1 MQDRVMIIYT
11 PAEFAACLAHG
22 FALDL
27 PADATAV
34 DVMLFH
40 RGGVQGFGEDALVAI
55 YDVGHIPAEG
65 RVLSRHLLVKPELG
79 EREMD
84 ITLFPRHA
92 VVSRSNG
99 GV

>member
-1 MQDRVMIIYT
+1 
-11 PAEFAACLAHG
+11 
-22 FALDL
+22 LDL

-40 RGGVQGFGEDALVAI
+40 RGGVQGFEEDALVAI
-55 YDVGHIPAEG
+55 YDVGHIPADG
-65 RVLSRHLLVKPELG
+65 QYVLGRHLLVKPEFG

-84 ITLFPRHA
+84 VTLFPRHA